1 MNPSIT
7 TKDYLQHDKL
17 SAKMVNLCDS
27 IKNLCHQTDVS
38 FDDILKS
45 CDSILGK
52 LYQLFLSLSDQK
64 SHLLNP
70 IVFDEFIRKK
80 TEGSLII
87 RFNQMNKLS
96 MNFIEFIKQIEFLA
110 KENQLSKEY
119 LYKKVSF

>member
-1 MNPSIT
+1 MININNQI
-7 TKDYLQHDKL
+7 KQNDNL
-17 SAKMVNLCDS
+17 SAKMVDLCDS
-27 IKNLCHQTDVS
+27 INNLCHQTDVS
-38 FDDILKS
+38 FDDVLKS
-45 CDSILGK
+45 SDSILGK

-64 SHLLNP
+64 TRLLNP